1 VVSTLAL
8 QEIEDRS
15 DTWHKKLFSSSG
27 VHSFLGPDPLFCG
40 AWEIMQAPYQ
50 GIPNRSN
57 AFCMPRWH
65 IFPVRRSLICCRKP
79 TIDLEFRLLGI
90 CFLREGFEAALGPER
105 RGEKGGYAHDEGPV
119 KVGPTQEMD
128 ISMLAAVN

>member
-1 VVSTLAL
+1 MSDQYRQTLVCPNFRRRGSLLLFKLPLGREGRIGCNVFPAWL
-8 QEIEDRS
+8 KVAFKAAIKVWAS
-15 DTWHKKLFSSSG
+15 D
-27 VHSFLGPDPLFCG
+27 
-40 AWEIMQAPYQ
+40 
-50 GIPNRSN
+50 
-57 AFCMPRWH
+57 
-65 IFPVRRSLICCRKP
+65 
-79 TIDLEFRLLGI
+79 RLLGI